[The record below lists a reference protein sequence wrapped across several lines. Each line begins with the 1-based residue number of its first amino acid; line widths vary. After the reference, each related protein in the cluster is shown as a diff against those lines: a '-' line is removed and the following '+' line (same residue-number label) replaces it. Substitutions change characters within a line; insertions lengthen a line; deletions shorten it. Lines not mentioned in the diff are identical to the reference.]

1 MNALESYIQETGK
14 DWKEVMNTLQDHK
27 IISDNCITPAEVGD
41 SRTAAEWLRSIN
53 WDLSTNY

>member
-1 MNALESYIQETGK
+1 MNALECYIQETGK
-14 DWKEVMNTLQDHK
+14 DWKEVMNTLQDHN

-41 SRTAAEWLRSIN
+41 ARWAAEWLQSIN

>member
-27 IISDNCITPAEVGD
+27 IISDNCITPSEVGD
-41 SRTAAEWLRSIN
+41 SRTAAEWLRSR
-53 WDLSTNY
+53 SQPTY

>member
-41 SRTAAEWLRSIN
+41 SLWAAEWLRSIN

>member
-41 SRTAAEWLRSIN
+41 SRTAAEWLRSRSQ
-53 WDLSTNY
+53 STY